1 MSKCHGFPLSK
12 NVDAKN
18 KYLLEM
24 TDLEQNFDKEIRL
37 LQNEMKNARY
47 NDLSP
52 WNKLYFI
59 RIYKRQ
65 SNDNI
70 ELEDDYQVI
79 LTAIPVRNGTLTK

>member
-24 TDLEQNFDKEIRL
+24 SDLEQNFDKEIRL
-37 LQNEMKNARY
+37 LQNEMKNAPY
-47 NDLSP
+47 YDLSP

-59 RIYKRQ
+59 RIYKRIGPSTIFQ

-70 ELEDDYQVI
+70 KFKDDYQVI
-79 LTAIPVRNGTLTK
+79 KSE